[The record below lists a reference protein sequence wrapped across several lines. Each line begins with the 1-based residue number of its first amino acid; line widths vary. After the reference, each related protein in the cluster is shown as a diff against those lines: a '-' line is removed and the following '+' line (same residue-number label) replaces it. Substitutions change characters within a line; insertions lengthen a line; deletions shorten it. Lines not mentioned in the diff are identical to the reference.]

1 MKITILTGPFSCLP
15 PYSIGAVEKIW
26 YSLGKKWELNNDIC
40 YVSKRPKNI
49 KFEKKR
55 NNIYIN
61 GYERSGSWII
71 DLVLDLIYSIKALK
85 NAPQSDIVILNSIWS
100 PVLFPF
106 FRHKLKHAL
115 YNVARFPKYQLR
127 YYSKIDC
134 LACVSSSVYKAA
146 ITQSPQI
153 SAITCMI
160 PNPIDTRIYRTKSK
174 KKCSNMPCV
183 IYAGRVHKEK
193 GIDILVKAINFL
205 NKQGLLIKLSI
216 IGARD
221 VSSGGSGETYVKE
234 LNSLAESFNINWID
248 PIFTSNQLAD
258 EISKGDIFCYPSI
271 AEKGETFGVAPL
283 EAMGLGLPTIVS
295 DLDCFKDFVQDEKNG
310 FIFNHRD
317 KKSYVQVANIIEKI
331 VQNKFLYE
339 SISTAG
345 IETSRRYSIEN
356 VADAYYEVMRNIVA
370 NGKFK
375 NQE

>member
-1 MKITILTGPFSCLP
+1 
-15 PYSIGAVEKIW
+15 
-26 YSLGKKWELNNDIC
+26 
-40 YVSKRPKNI
+40 
-49 KFEKKR
+49 
-55 NNIYIN
+55 
-61 GYERSGSWII
+61 
-71 DLVLDLIYSIKALK
+71 
-85 NAPQSDIVILNSIWS
+85 
-100 PVLFPF
+100 
-106 FRHKLKHAL
+106 
-115 YNVARFPKYQLR
+115 
-127 YYSKIDC
+127 
-134 LACVSSSVYKAA
+134 
-146 ITQSPQI
+146 
-153 SAITCMI
+153 
-160 PNPIDTRIYRTKSK
+160 
-174 KKCSNMPCV
+174 MPCV